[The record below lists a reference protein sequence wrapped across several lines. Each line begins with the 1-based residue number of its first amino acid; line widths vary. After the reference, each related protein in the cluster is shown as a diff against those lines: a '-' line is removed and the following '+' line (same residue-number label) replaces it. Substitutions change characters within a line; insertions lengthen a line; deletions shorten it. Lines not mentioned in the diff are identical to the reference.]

1 LYLYLILKT
10 VNNPNNN
17 EFEILTRTQIL
28 GVMAITALLLLIIA
42 KVWQKLGDVQ
52 MLPLQLDIKAFIL
65 GLTVAGGITI
75 CSAII
80 YRIWPSYRRSA
91 DYYLELV
98 IKPLMWPDLV
108 WLGLLPGLS
117 EELLFRGVMLPAIGL
132 NILGLIVSSLAFGV
146 LHLSGENQWPY
157 VVWATIIGGVLGY
170 LALMT
175 GNLAIPIIAHIL
187 TNFISGLLWKFGK
200 NVGFT
205 SS

>member
-1 LYLYLILKT
+1 VKDT
-10 VNNPNNN
+10 NNN
-17 EFEILTRTQIL
+17 EFETLTRTQIL
-28 GVMAITALLLLIIA
+28 GAMAVTALLLLVIA
-42 KVWQKLGDVQ
+42 KVWQKIGSVN
-52 MLPLQLDIKAFIL
+52 MLPLEFSFKAIVT
-65 GLTVAGGITI
+65 GLIVAVAITV

-91 DYYLELV
+91 DYYLKLV
-98 IKPLMWPDLV
+98 IKPLIWPDII

-132 NILGLIVSSLAFGV
+132 NWLGVIVSSLAFGV
-146 LHLSGENQWPY
+146 LHFSGENQWPY
-157 VVWATIIGGVLGY
+157 VVWATVVGAVLGY

-175 GNLAIPIIAHIL
+175 GNLAIPIIAHVL
-187 TNFISGLLWKFGK
+187 TNLISGLLWKFGK